1 MASLNLGASLSNNT
15 VADANVVQDM
25 FDAVKNFV
33 ETSLVQTD
41 GSVKAGT
48 VSIDY
53 TSVPQTTVSTSDP
66 TGGKN
71 GDIWIKVV

>member
-1 MASLNLGASLSNNT
+1 MFNN
-15 VADANVVQDM
+15 
-25 FDAVKNFV
+25 VKTFV
-33 ETSLVQTD
+33 ESALVQAD

-48 VSIDY
+48 TSIDY

-71 GDIWIKVV
+71 GDIWVKVV

>member
-15 VADANVVQDM
+15 VADATVVQSM
-25 FDAVKNFV
+25 FNNVKTFV
-33 ETSLVQTD
+33 ESALVQTD

-48 VSIDY
+48 TSIDY

-71 GDIWIKVV
+71 GDIWVKVV

>member
-15 VADANVVQDM
+15 VADATVVQSM
-25 FDAVKNFV
+25 FNNVKTFV
-33 ETSLVQTD
+33 ESALVQAD

-48 VSIDY
+48 TSIDY

-71 GDIWIKVV
+71 GDIWVKVV